1 MPVSGGEVIRCS
13 VRQSGP
19 NGQDIVNVWHYLVA
33 AASPID
39 EEDVMADVAAGMD
52 DLYATIQGQITN
64 TQNPVDIK
72 IDVVDYVGGVYT
84 IIRNV
89 GTIGWGASYNPS
101 NTAEIYAAGVSILV
115 LLRTLVGKVFGRKF
129 IGVVGETTISNQNI
143 ATGDPAS
150 AFTAFIAKALE
161 GFSTAA
167 GEYLLGVM
175 SDRLFDFAL
184 CHEVEL
190 ATEVGYQRRRAPRS
204 GS

>member
-1 MPVSGGEVIRCS
+1 MIRCS

-39 EEDVMADVAAGMD
+39 EEVVMLDVASGMD
-52 DLYATIQGQITN
+52 QLYATISGQITN

-89 GTIGWGASYNPS
+89 GTIGWGSAYNPS
-101 NTAEIYAAGVSILV
+101 NTAEVYAAGVSILV

-190 ATEVGYQRRRAPRS
+190 ATELGYQRRRAPRS

>member
-1 MPVSGGEVIRCS
+1 M
-13 VRQSGP
+13 
-19 NGQDIVNVWHYLVA
+19 NVWHYLVA

-39 EEDVMADVAAGMD
+39 EEDVLADVAAGMD
-52 DLYATIQGQITN
+52 DLYATISGQITN
-64 TQNPVDIK
+64 AQSPVDIK

-89 GTIGWGASYNPS
+89 GTIGWGSSYNPS
-101 NTAEIYAAGVSILV
+101 NSSEIYAAGVAVLV

-150 AFTAFIAKALE
+150 AFNAFIAKALE
-161 GFSTAA
+161 GFSTVN

>member
-19 NGQDIVNVWHYLVA
+19 GGQDIVNVWHYLVA

-39 EEDVMADVAAGMD
+39 EEVVMLDVASGMD
-52 DLYATIQGQITN
+52 QLYATISGQISN
-64 TQNPVDIK
+64 AQNPVDIK

-89 GTIGWGASYNPS
+89 GTIGWGSSYNPS
-101 NTAEIYAAGVSILV
+101 NSSEIYAAGVAVLV

-150 AFTAFIAKALE
+150 AFTAFIGKALE